1 MFKIDNLL
9 LERDETRKFR
19 AGIDATLNK
28 YALPYES
35 QQKIISLLDKKLD
48 ILESISYSDADLK
61 ETSLKLEALD
71 ARIYDCLRTARY
83 ELKNNNDKMIKF
95 VQEPIFKYYSDKYNA
110 KNIREFQ
117 KATIEFIKKYY
128 FLLIMLMG
136 AIPFIFYFIVQ
147 GNIGFLPELD
157 TLNAI
162 SLFGTIAIS
171 GAGLLFILYLFPA
184 LCIVWTYSSR
194 DIAQDYKSRFPKE
207 FPLVLIMFCL
217 MIISLRIC
225 RDKAY
230 NIIKK
235 HTSLKS
241 YIWALFGLSI
251 TRVLFNKAKDIVA
264 LVSRALNKIKDI
276 KAKNI
281 VALVSRAFDKAK
293 DVFING
299 FEAFLFIIINEI
311 LWSCSFIGLLFIVYM
326 RIGDNHS
333 LIPIFLA
340 IFFSMM
346 SIVALI
352 LVKDSDIYK
361 LSIYLFIIA
370 NFTILFLVSGSIIR
384 ISSYGNIDY
393 KMLSLKKDALNAL
406 PKNVC
411 QNNQNGCIGAGAKD
425 GCYAKQKAQIVSYNK
440 QKAELTVKDGNETYI
455 FSGVNDEI
463 KFIDANGTDIG
474 VAFSDEV
481 VFENSVLTYD
491 KNGTRSDP
499 LKASAINLSPV
510 CKTYALKQNDDSV
523 RLYNV
528 KVLSALGKFYYLQTK
543 SGEKFELDS
552 SLIISKQKAG
562 DTR

>member
-1 MFKIDNLL
+1 
-9 LERDETRKFR
+9 
-19 AGIDATLNK
+19 
-28 YALPYES
+28 
-35 QQKIISLLDKKLD
+35 
-48 ILESISYSDADLK
+48 
-61 ETSLKLEALD
+61 
-71 ARIYDCLRTARY
+71 
-83 ELKNNNDKMIKF
+83 MIKF

-184 LCIVWTYSSR
+184 LYILWTYSSR

-251 TRVLFNKAKDIVA
+251 IRVLFNKAKDIVA

-276 KAKNI
+276 KAKDI

-326 RIGDNHS
+326 RIGDNHI
-333 LIPIFLA
+333 LIFLA
-340 IFFSMM
+340 ILSMI

-352 LVKDSDIYK
+352 WLKDFDFYK
-361 LSIYLFIIA
+361 LFFCLLIIA
-370 NFTILFLVSGSIIR
+370 NFTILFLVSDSIIR

-406 PKNVC
+406 PKSVC

-440 QKAELTVKDGNETYI
+440 QKAELAVKDGNETYI

-463 KFIDANGTDIG
+463 KFIDANGKDIG
-474 VAFSDEV
+474 VASSDEV

-491 KNGTRSDP
+491 KNGNRSGP

-510 CKTYALKQNDDSV
+510 CKTYAWKRDDSV
-523 RLYNV
+523 ELYNV

-562 DTR
+562 DIR